1 MKKDGIYVYDLD
13 DMACFFLFLLLLF
26 GILESS
32 LVFFSCSYVYIIL
45 DWESGVFQYS

>member
-32 LVFFSCSYVYIIL
+32 LVFSLVLVSIL
-45 DWESGVFQYS
+45 Y